1 MDDKEERKN
10 MLKKAGYFTVN
21 ELINKLEELK
31 EKGYGENMVVGMDGH
46 FQYCE
51 YDNGEIF
58 IC

>member
-1 MDDKEERKN
+1 MDKETKRKEL
-10 MLKKAGYFTVN
+10 LKKAGYFTVN
-21 ELINKLEELK
+21 DLLQELQKLKDQGHGDE
-31 EKGYGENMVVGMDGH
+31 MVVGMDGH

>member
-1 MDDKEERKN
+1 MNDEIKRRD
-10 MLKKAGYFTVN
+10 MLKKAGYFSVN
-21 ELINKLEELK
+21 DLIEKLEELK

-51 YDNGEIF
+51 YDNGEIL